1 MALWSNTDANTSVP
15 KFAPSL
21 VSLENTQDNSNLLFS
36 NTTADA
42 FVTGETIG
50 VFGVDT
56 NEQQATTTSKG
67 GHAGWVLRT
76 TGSGGRSGRV
86 HVETLVAMGSMSS
99 DAEDVVYP
107 DYRITITTQPQ
118 AANNAAAGSVTFD
131 VTAATV
137 PTGGTLSYQWY
148 VDENG
153 SGTMV
158 SLSGETAATL
168 ELDNIATDN
177 LYRVV
182 VSVTGGADVTSSN
195 AALTIDA

>member
-21 VSLENTQDNSNLLFS
+21 VSLENTQDNSNLLFG

-56 NEQQATTTSKG
+56 NEQQATSNNAG

-76 TGSGGRSGRV
+76 EGSGGRAGRI
-86 HVETLVAMGSMSS
+86 HTETLVAMGSMSS

-107 DYRITITTQPQ
+107 DYTISITSQPQ

-131 VTAATV
+131 VTAETV
-137 PTGGTLSYQWY
+137 PTGGTLSYQWS

-158 SLSGETAATL
+158 ALSGETAATL
-168 ELDNIATDN
+168 SLDNIATAN

-182 VSVTGGADVTSSN
+182 VSVTGGNDVTSAN